1 MMPDG
6 CALPRRFPGSHSI
19 VYVMGEGRRAIALA
33 YSESRLG
40 WLRDSD
46 QEAAVGSFRIKQPHH
61 FTFLIALLLA
71 IVGVASTRFQIKYVS
86 AHAFWFVVAAY
97 VVLALGTLID
107 GL

>member
-1 MMPDG
+1 MTPG
-6 CALPRRFPGSHSI
+6 RLRSSAALSRQPFDRLCHGRGSTGDS
-19 VYVMGEGRRAIALA
+19 LA

>member
-1 MMPDG
+1 MRPQ
-6 CALPRRFPGSHSI
+6 LFPGSHPI
-19 VYVMGEGRRAIALA
+19 VYVIGEESTGDCAHIKGKQVGMAARFRPRA
-33 YSESRLG
+33 RG
-40 WLRDSD
+40 WF
-46 QEAAVGSFRIKQPHH
+46 FRTKQPHH

-71 IVGVASTRFQIKYVS
+71 IVGVASTRFQIEYVS

>member
-1 MMPDG
+1 M
-6 CALPRRFPGSHSI
+6 L
-19 VYVMGEGRRAIALA
+19 
-33 YSESRLG
+33 
-40 WLRDSD
+40 
-46 QEAAVGSFRIKQPHH
+46 FRSH

-71 IVGVASTRFQIKYVS
+71 IAGVASTRFQIKYVS